1 MPADDVKRDV
11 SEGRMMR
18 EVPTPKD
25 SDFRRFICSECMWNL
40 EVRRWSKEEDAKAAF
55 EMHDCRNYR
64 RRNWLTSSGMG
75 GDVCG
80 GSGARRD
87 GDDLSLCSRGPTQN
101 RKRETPA
108 WSGAV
113 HK

>member
-40 EVRRWSKEEDAKAAF
+40 EVRRWSKEEDAKARIGKKVMRRA
-55 EMHDCRNYR
+55 ELLKGHRHDFRFQ
-64 RRNWLTSSGMG
+64 
-75 GDVCG
+75 
-80 GSGARRD
+80 A
-87 GDDLSLCSRGPTQN
+87 CS
-101 RKRETPA
+101 
-108 WSGAV
+108 
-113 HK
+113 